1 MLLHSDGFDH
11 YATTTAVATTISSY
25 LQAAGY
31 TVNNPTNTTFK
42 VINGTDTGSLG
53 LQMTIAASSATPPS
67 LSFPFTTSSPLVA
80 IGFGFRGAQSRL
92 RFCRLDGI
100 VDIEWD
106 STTGKMKVGSELGL
120 NVIIMNAWWYIEIE
134 VDKTESEVRIYANDV
149 LQLTVPLPEGVLNNY
164 TITWGM
170 PSVSTVAGVMEID
183 DFYVADGSGTFNNS
197 RLGPVAIVTRAP
209 TADVSRQWDVVGSAT
224 TNHFEIAAQLDPG
237 RANAPYLQA
246 NVEGKTDTFTSNTVM
261 PNDNE
266 IFAVSLVSFAKK
278 GDLDDRQLGMSI
290 STTNGSEEKAV
301 PLTEGYRYR
310 QAIFEQAPG
319 GVAWNRNRVE
329 SSEFGIIAR

>member
-1 MLLHSDGFDH
+1 MLMHSDGFDH
-11 YATTTAVATTISSY
+11 YAATTATAATITTY

-67 LSFPFTTSSPLVA
+67 MSYPFTSNASLVA

-100 VDIEWD
+100 VDLEWD
-106 STTGKMKVGSELGL
+106 TVTGKMKVGGQLGA

-134 VDKTESEVRIYANDV
+134 VDKVGQEVRIFANDV
-149 LQLTVPLPEGVLNNY
+149 LQLTVPLPAGVTNNY
-164 TITWGM
+164 TLTWGM
-170 PSVSTVAGVMEID
+170 PSVSAVAATMEID
-183 DFYVADGSGTFNNS
+183 DFYVADGSGTLNNS

-209 TADVSRQWDVVGSAT
+209 TSDVVKQWDIVGGAM
-224 TNHFEIAAQLDPG
+224 TNHYEVAAQLDPG

-246 NVEGKTDTFTSNTVM
+246 NVEGKTDSFTSNTVM

-278 GDLDDRQLGMSI
+278 GDLDDRQLGMKI
-290 STTNGSEEKAV
+290 STTSGAEEKTV

-329 SSEFGIIAR
+329 SSEFGIVAR